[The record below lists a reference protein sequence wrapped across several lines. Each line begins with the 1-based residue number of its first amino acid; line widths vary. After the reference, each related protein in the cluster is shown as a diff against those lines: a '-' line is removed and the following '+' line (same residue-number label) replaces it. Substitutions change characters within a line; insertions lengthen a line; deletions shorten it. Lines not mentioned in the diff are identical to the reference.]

1 MDTASI
7 LDSGKLIVL
16 SGFRI
21 SLLHELKLEL
31 A

>member
-16 SGFRI
+16 SAFRI
-21 SLLHELKLEL
+21 SLLDELKLGL
-31 A
+31 V